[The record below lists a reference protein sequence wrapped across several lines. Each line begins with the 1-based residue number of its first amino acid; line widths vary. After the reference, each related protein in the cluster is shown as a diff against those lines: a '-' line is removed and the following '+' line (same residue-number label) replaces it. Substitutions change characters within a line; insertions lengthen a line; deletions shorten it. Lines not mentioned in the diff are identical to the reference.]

1 MAILAYD
8 FILLKPM
15 TSLTFLLKH
24 FLIIPWMYVF
34 YVHMLFLDIHLALRY
49 GWFVKFF
56 DTGQIKYANSLILA
70 AFLFI

>member
-1 MAILAYD
+1 
-8 FILLKPM
+8 
-15 TSLTFLLKH
+15 
-24 FLIIPWMYVF
+24 MYVF